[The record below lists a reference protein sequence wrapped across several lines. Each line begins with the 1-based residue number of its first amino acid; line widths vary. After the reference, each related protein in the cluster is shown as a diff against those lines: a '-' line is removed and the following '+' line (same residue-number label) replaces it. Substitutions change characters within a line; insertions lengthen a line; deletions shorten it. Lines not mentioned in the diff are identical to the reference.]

1 MLLIPRSPAARA
13 CRRSRYRGF
22 ALASYGAV
30 WTDWPTARKLAARI
44 TLFRATLSSGSS
56 NWRCLRRRPAQ
67 PVDKSAAG
75 ARGRATGTTV
85 ARILRNNGLKPHPVR
100 KYKVSRDP
108 EFAAKVQDVVGV
120 YLNPPENVVS
130 SIDEKT
136 YTVPSMYM
144 EWTWSCTS
152 AITRRTF
159 DCWAGTL
166 GLQEYVGEIRDKALI
181 SFVAAPTP
189 AARNREGSPGA
200 RALFASLTAVHVK
213 RWM

>member
-1 MLLIPRSPAARA
+1 M
-13 CRRSRYRGF
+13 
-22 ALASYGAV
+22 
-30 WTDWPTARKLAARI
+30 
-44 TLFRATLSSGSS
+44 
-56 NWRCLRRRPAQ
+56 
-67 PVDKSAAG
+67 
-75 ARGRATGTTV
+75 
-85 ARILRNNGLKPHPVR
+85 ARILRNNGLKPHLVR

-120 YLNPPENVVS
+120 YLNPPENVVP

-144 EWTWSCTS
+144 EWTWSSTS

-159 DCWAGTL
+159 DCWAGRSGCRRTSARFATKL
-166 GLQEYVGEIRDKALI
+166 SI

>member
-1 MLLIPRSPAARA
+1 VFLLLRSARRAGLSPEQVSRIRARFVRGGVDGLADRAKAGRKDHAVAADVIERVVQLALSPPPAG
-13 CRRSRYRGF
+13 RSR
-22 ALASYGAV
+22 
-30 WTDWPTARKLAARI
+30 WTSRLLGREV
-44 TLFRATLSSGSS
+44 
-56 NWRCLRRRPAQ
+56 RRP
-67 PVDKSAAG
+67 G
-75 ARGRATGTTV
+75 ATV
-85 ARILRNNGLKPHPVR
+85 ARILRNNGLKPHLVR

-120 YLNPPENVVS
+120 YLNPPENVVP

-144 EWTWSCTS
+144 EWTWSSTS

-159 DCWAGTL
+159 DCWAGRS
-166 GLQEYVGEIRDKALI
+166 GCENVGEIRDKALI